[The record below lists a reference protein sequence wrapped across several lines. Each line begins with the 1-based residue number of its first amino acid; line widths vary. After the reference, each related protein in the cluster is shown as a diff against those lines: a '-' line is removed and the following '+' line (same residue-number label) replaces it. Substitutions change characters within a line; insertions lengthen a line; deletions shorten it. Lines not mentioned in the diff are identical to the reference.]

1 MSQVKLSQVIAPH
14 FSNVHL
20 DCKKHGHTHYWLKG
34 GRGSTKSSFIS
45 LELLLL
51 LIKNP
56 SCHAVVMRKVG
67 NTIRNSV
74 FAQMEWAIDALMLTG
89 KFKVRTSPPE
99 IIYKKTGQKI
109 LFLGVD
115 DKSKIKSLKLP
126 FGYVGVVWYEELD
139 QFAGMEEIRNL
150 NQSLLRGGSGYW
162 CFCSFNPPKSR
173 NNWVNEEQLIDEVD
187 RLVDHSTYL
196 CAPKT
201 WLGDQFILEAEKLRA
216 KNETLYKH
224 EYLGEVTGTGG
235 AVFENVS
242 DMRMSDDMIAQFDRR
257 YYGLDFGFAV
267 DPLAFNAM
275 HYNAKHEDL
284 YIFDEL
290 YQQKL
295 TNKRAAEMIKQK
307 YNSCRIIADS
317 AEPKSIVEMRGFSL
331 NITGARKGPD
341 SVEHGMKWL
350 QERAHIYIDKQR
362 CPNTYKEFVN
372 YEYERNKDGQFIS
385 AYPDK
390 NNHAIDDIR
399 YAMEKEMAR
408 SRIRVMK

>member
-1 MSQVKLSQVIAPH
+1 MKQVKLSDVMARH
-14 FSNVHL
+14 FAGVHQ
-20 DCKKHGHTHYWLKG
+20 DCKKHKHTHYWLKG

-139 QFAGMEEIRNL
+139 QFAGMNEIRSI
-150 NQSLLRGGSGYW
+150 NQSLLRGGPAYW
-162 CFCSFNPPKSR
+162 CFYSFNPPKSQ
-173 NNWVNEEQLIDEVD
+173 NNWVNEEQLAAYPD
-187 RLVDHSTYL
+187 RLIDHSTYL
-196 CAPKT
+196 AVPQE
-201 WLGDQFILEAEKLRA
+201 WLGDQFLLEADKLRA
-216 KNETLYKH
+216 KNETAYQH
-224 EYLGEVTGTGG
+224 EYLGKVTGTGG
-235 AVFENVS
+235 SVFDNVS
-242 DMRMSDDMIAQFDRR
+242 DMPMADARISQFDRLHD
-257 YYGLDFGFAV
+257 GLDFGFAV
-267 DPLAFNAM
+267 DPLAYVAM
-275 HYNAKHEDL
+275 HYDAKHEDL

-290 YQQKL
+290 YMQKL
-295 TNKRAAEMIKQK
+295 SNRQAVA
-307 YNSCRIIADS
+307 RIQPKAQGRRITADS
-317 AEPKSIVEMRGFSL
+317 AEPKSIADMREYGLSVY
-331 NITGARKGPD
+331 GARKGPD
-341 SVEHGMKWL
+341 SVDHGIKWL
-350 QERAHIYIDKQR
+350 QSLAHIYIDKQR
-362 CPNTYKEFVN
+362 CPNTYREFVG

-385 AYPDK
+385 AYPDTD
-390 NNHAIDDIR
+390 NHAIDAVR
-399 YAMEKEMAR
+399 YAMEREMPRAR
-408 SRIRVMK
+408 LRVMR